1 MSSKTCE
8 AKIQQGPR
16 KGELCGRLTDTQY
29 CSKHIRQTIV
39 DTAIINNIRY
49 CDVARKCF
57 TVLEDHQSKCTHC
70 LHAAR
75 IRDRKRDDQKRQDS
89 TLCLDCGRT
98 LTEDIRA
105 IGKHDKKL
113 RRCTECYDKLK
124 KYETQRK
131 DTRQERNYK
140 VEAFKNKY
148 VIWNHYVKSAQK
160 RGIDF
165 TLPKTIF
172 NELILQACFYCTY
185 RKEDEVNGIDRI
197 DNNRGYAEGNVV
209 TCCQFCNLAKGTQ
222 HPQEFIDKMK
232 AIYKFNSMAYCIEPD
247 IVNKWKSTYLS
258 KSTPKFSNYQK
269 SANKRNIEFRITED
283 DFKLIVQ
290 NTCYLCGIP
299 SSEENKNGIDRFK
312 NNMGYT
318 LDNSKPCC
326 GHCNLLKKDLTFEKV
341 IEIATTIESK
351 YEDITQYLCNMD
363 IKTRDSKVESR
374 IKIDNPIIGEVE
386 KREYK
391 SLNEIIVPKT
401 LSKEIKDILEN
412 KEVTINNPSFKQWK
426 VKQIHEAI
434 TLNNENQYKEFCEQA
449 NHTTKIANWE
459 DKWVEFIL
467 SIKGKSLKDSE
478 KTIRAFLEDLRR
490 LRHNELCYNRN
501 STIID
506 REDRQQW
513 PSTTVLRAYKE
524 QRLEQFKDFQEKYTG
539 ITVTSITDASWQT
552 RWNRFR
558 EALNKSADDSIKLEI
573 IKKFMT
579 AQRTRVYRANKTTPI
594 IDDNTH

>member
-57 TVLEDHQSKCTHC
+57 TVLENHQSKCTHC

-98 LTEDIRA
+98 LTGDIRA

-140 VEAFKNKY
+140 AEAFKNKY

-172 NELILQACFYCTY
+172 NELIVQACFYCTY

-247 IVNKWKSTYLS
+247 IINKWKSTYLS

-341 IEIATTIESK
+341 IEITRTIESK

-363 IKTRDSKVESR
+363 IKTRDSKVEAR
-374 IKIDNPIIGEVE
+374 IKVDNPIIAEIE

-401 LSKEIKDILEN
+401 LSKEIKDILEK
-412 KEVTINNPSFKQWK
+412 KEAASYNLKQWK

-434 TLNNENQYKEFCEQA
+434 TLNNENQYKEFCEQ
-449 NHTTKIANWE
+449 NNDMTKIANWE

-573 IKKFMT
+573 IKKFMA

>member
-16 KGELCGRLTDTQY
+16 KGELCGRPTDTQY
-29 CSKHIRQTIV
+29 CSKHIRQTII
-39 DTAIINNIRY
+39 DTATTNNIRY

-57 TVLEDHQSKCTHC
+57 TVLEDYESKCKQC

-105 IGKHDKKL
+105 VGKHDKKL
-113 RRCTECYDKLK
+113 RRCTKCYEKLK

-140 VEAFKNKY
+140 AEAFKNKY

-172 NELILQACFYCTY
+172 NELIIQACFYCTY
-185 RKEDEVNGIDRI
+185 KKADEVNGIDRI
-197 DNNRGYAEGNVV
+197 DNNRGYVEDNVV

-232 AIYKFNSMAYCIEPD
+232 AIHKFTIMRYTIDSE

-258 KSTPKFSNYQK
+258 KSTPKFSNYKK
-269 SANKRNIEFRITED
+269 SANKRNIDFKITED
-283 DFKLIVQ
+283 DFKSIISNV
-290 NTCYLCGIP
+290 CYLCGIP
-299 SSEENKNGIDRFK
+299 SSEENKNGIDRFR
-312 NNMGYT
+312 NNLGYT
-318 LDNSKPCC
+318 LENSRPCC
-326 GHCNLLKKDLTFEKV
+326 GHCNLLKKDLTFEKL
-341 IEIATTIESK
+341 IEIARTIESK
-351 YEDITQYLCNMD
+351 YEDITQYLCDMD
-363 IKTRDSKVESR
+363 IKTRNSKVEAR
-374 IKIDNPIIGEVE
+374 IKMDNPIIGEVE

-391 SLNEIIVPKT
+391 LLNEIIIPKQV
-401 LSKEIKDILEN
+401 SKEIKDILEK
-412 KEVTINNPSFKQWK
+412 KEETNETPLLKQWK

-434 TLNNENQYKEFCEQA
+434 TLNNENQYKEFCKQT
-449 NHTTKIANWE
+449 NDISKIANWE

-467 SIKGKSLKDSE
+467 FVKGKTLKDSE

-490 LRHNELCYNRN
+490 LRHNELCYNKN
-501 STIID
+501 SNVID
-506 REDRQQW
+506 REGRQQW

-524 QRLEQFKDFQEKYTG
+524 QRLEQFKEFQENYTG
-539 ITVTSITDASWQT
+539 VNDAPWQT
-552 RWNRFR
+552 RWNKFVDN
-558 EALNKSADDSIKLEI
+558 LNSSADDTKRLEI
-573 IKKFMT
+573 IKKFMA
-579 AQRTRVYRANKTTPI
+579 AQRTRVYRSSKEQHI
-594 IDDNTH
+594 